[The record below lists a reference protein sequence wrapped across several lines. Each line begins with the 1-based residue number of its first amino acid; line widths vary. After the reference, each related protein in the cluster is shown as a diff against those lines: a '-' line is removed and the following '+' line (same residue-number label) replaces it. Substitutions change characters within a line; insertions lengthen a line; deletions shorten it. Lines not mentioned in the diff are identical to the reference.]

1 MINLAVINDYLILC
15 KPKVVLLM
23 LVTAWVGMYLASP
36 LFISW
41 HVVIYGTLGISLAAS
56 SAAVINHL
64 MDRHIDLK
72 MTRTSNRPIA
82 SGRISTKQAIT
93 FAVILAIIAWLIL
106 SKLINML
113 TAILTFATLFGYA
126 VIYTLYLKRAT
137 PQNIVIGGLSGAM
150 PPLLGWAAVSNN
162 INPHSLL
169 LVLIIFT
176 WTPPHFWALA
186 IYRVNDYA
194 NAKIPMLPV
203 THGIK
208 FTKLCLLLYTI
219 LLFAV
224 TCLPF
229 AVNMSGVAYLSVAS
243 ILNIIFL
250 SLALRLYKT
259 AGATERLLAI
269 KTFNFSLIYLLLL
282 FMALLIDQRM
292 RFYL

>member
-41 HVVIYGTLGISLAAS
+41 HVVVYGTLGISLAAS

-82 SGRISTKQAIT
+82 SGRINTKQAIT

-229 AVNMSGVAYLSVAS
+229 AVHMSGVTYLVAAS

-250 SLALRLYKT
+250 SLALRLYKADGT
-259 AGATERLLAI
+259 IERLLAI

-292 RFYL
+292 EFYL